1 MDISRPFIRRP
12 IATGLMTLAFLLIG
26 LIAYRLMPVSA
37 LPEVDYPTIQ
47 VYTQYPGASPD
58 VISTSVTAPLEKYFG
73 QMAGLKRMN
82 STSSL
87 GVSLVTLQF
96 QTSTGLDEAEQEVQA
111 AINSAN
117 STLPSSLPYPPVY
130 SKVNP
135 ADTAI
140 LTLAVTSDALP
151 LTRVEDLTDTRLAQ
165 KLSQVSG
172 VGLVT
177 LSGGARPSVRV
188 QTDSRALNAKG
199 LSLEDIRTAVSDANV
214 NSAKGTI
221 DGPKQAF
228 TIDANDQLTSP
239 QDYADLV
246 LAYKNGA
253 PVRLSDVATLSETA
267 ENPRQAAWSGAS
279 PAIIINVQRQP
290 GANVI
295 DVVDRIE
302 AQLPQLRATMPA
314 TVKIAVLSDRTQTIR
329 ASVHD
334 VMLELAAAIALVVMV
349 IFVFLRRIEFTV
361 IPAVTVP
368 FALIG
373 TVAGIYALGFSINN
387 LTLMALTVATGFVV
401 DDAIV
406 MLENVMRHIESGE
419 TPLDAALKG
428 ARQIGFTI
436 LSISVALVAVLIP
449 LFFMPDVIG
458 RLFREFAL
466 TLAIAIVISAW
477 VSLTLTP
484 MMAARMLRADHAD
497 TSNESAKNGFLDRV
511 NRRYLDGLDWA
522 FEHRAIVLIVVA
534 VTSALTFALF
544 AAMPKGFFPEQD
556 TGLIEGISQGSPR
569 ISFERMAT
577 QQQAL
582 GKLVAQDPG
591 VASVSS
597 FVGIDQN
604 NSTMNTGRMLITL
617 KSGAAASRDVIDRLK
632 HATDGHAGMQLYLHP
647 VQDLTLDDQ
656 INANTYRVG
665 VQAMDRA
672 ELAEWTNR
680 LLVALRADPLF
691 TDVQSQ
697 AQQQGNVLKFD
708 FDRATASRLGI
719 TATDMDNVLY
729 DAFGDRQISTI
740 YTHVNQYHVTLG
752 ADPRLVGDSPLAM
765 LDGLFVPATSTSST
779 STTSSTS
786 STSGSSS
793 SSTTSSSSTSSSS
806 SSSTTSSLAPFS
818 SIATASLTSAPL
830 TIQRQAQFPY
840 ADVSFNVASGV
851 TLGTAISH
859 LEKIE
864 ASLDLPADVQVNL
877 EGAAQLYSSSLGN
890 EALLL
895 IGALVAVYI
904 LLGILYES
912 LLHPLTILSTLPS
925 AAFGALGALM
935 LCGDQLDIIGLIGIV
950 LLIGIVMKN
959 AIMMVD
965 FALEQEREQRLIA
978 RDAIRRACELRF
990 RPILMTTCASL
1001 FGALPLALGS
1011 GMGHELRQPLGIA
1024 IIGGLVVS
1032 QLLTL
1037 FSTPV
1042 IYLALHGLAARV
1054 SRRFG
1059 PRASG
1064 NAQG

>member
-12 IATGLMTLAFLLIG
+12 VATGLMTLALLLIG

-37 LPEVDYPTIQ
+37 LPEIDYPTIQ

-58 VISTSVTAPLEKYFG
+58 VISTSVTAPLEKQFG

-96 QTSTGLDEAEQEVQA
+96 QTSTNLDEAEQEVQA

-117 STLPSSLPYPPVY
+117 STLPTNLPYPPVY

-135 ADTAI
+135 ADTAV

-151 LTRVEDLTDTRLAQ
+151 LTRVEDLTDTRIAQ

-177 LSGGARPSVRV
+177 LSGGARPAVRV
-188 QTDSRALNAKG
+188 QTDTRALNAMG
-199 LSLEDIRTAVSDANV
+199 LSLEDVRTAVGDANV
-214 NSAKGTI
+214 SSAKGTI
-221 DGPKQAF
+221 DGPLQAF
-228 TIDANDQLTSP
+228 TIDANDQLTSAA
-239 QDYADLV
+239 DYQDLV
-246 LAYKNGA
+246 LAYRNGA
-253 PVRLSDVATLSETA
+253 PVRLADVAKISEAA
-267 ENPRQAAWSGAS
+267 ENPRQAAWSGAT

-295 DVVDRIE
+295 EVVDRIE
-302 AQLPQLRATMPA
+302 ALLPQLRASLPA
-314 TVKIAVLSDRTQTIR
+314 TVKINVLSDRTQTIR

-334 VMLELAAAIALVVMV
+334 VKMELAAAIALVVMV
-349 IFVFLRRIEFTV
+349 VFVFLRRLEFTL

-368 FALIG
+368 FALVG
-373 TVAGIYALGFSINN
+373 TVAGIYMLGFSVNN

-406 MLENVMRHIESGE
+406 MLENVMRHIENGE

-484 MMAARMLRADHAD
+484 MMAARMLRADHAASD
-497 TSNESAKNGFLDRV
+497 SDASAKDWLARL
-511 NRRYLDGLDWA
+511 NRGYLRALDWA
-522 FEHRAIVLIVVA
+522 FEHRVTVLVMVVI
-534 VTSALTFALF
+534 TTLLTCVLF
-544 AAMPKGFFPEQD
+544 VLLPKGLFPEQD
-556 TGLIEGISQGSPR
+556 TGLIEGISLGSPR
-569 ISFERMAT
+569 ASFERMAAST
-577 QQQAL
+577 RTLA
-582 GKLVAQDPG
+582 GRVANDSA

-604 NSTMNTGRMLITL
+604 NPTINQGRMLITL
-617 KSGAAASRDVIDRLK
+617 KDGDASRTVIQRLTRDAAQRADLK
-632 HATDGHAGMQLYLHP
+632 LYLHP

-656 INANTYRVG
+656 INANSYRIG
-665 VQAMDRA
+665 VQATDRT
-672 ELAEWTNR
+672 ELNEWTQR
-680 LLVALRADPLF
+680 LLDALRADPMF

-708 FDRATASRLGI
+708 FDRATASRLGL
-719 TATDMDNVLY
+719 TAQDIDNTLY

-740 YTHVNQYHVTLG
+740 YTHVNQYHVTIG
-752 ADPRLVGDSPLAM
+752 ADVRLVGESPMAL
-765 LDGLFVPATSTSST
+765 LDGLYVG
-779 STTSSTS
+779 TTSA
-786 STSGSSS
+786 
-793 SSTTSSSSTSSSS
+793 SSTSSSS
-806 SSSTTSSLAPFS
+806 STSTSGSTSTSLSPLS
-818 SIATASLTSAPL
+818 SIATATVGAAPL

-840 ADVSFNVASGV
+840 ADVSFNLADGV
-851 TLGTAISH
+851 TLGTGVDRVEAI
-859 LEKIE
+859 EKKLDAP
-864 ASLDLPADVQVNL
+864 ASVQMNL
-877 EGAAQLYSSSLGN
+877 EGAAQLYSTSMSN

-912 LLHPLTILSTLPS
+912 LVHPLTILSTLPS
-925 AAFGALGALM
+925 AACGALAALL
-935 LCGDQLDIIGLIGIV
+935 LCGGELDIIGLIGIV
-950 LLIGIVMKN
+950 LLVGIVMKN

-965 FALEQEREQRLIA
+965 FALEQERELGLAA
-978 RDAIRRACELRF
+978 RDAMRRACELRF

-1001 FGALPLALGS
+1001 FGALPLALGT

-1042 IYLALHGLAARV
+1042 IFLALHRFATRAAITPA
-1054 SRRFG
+1054 G
-1059 PRASG
+1059 DTNAS
-1064 NAQG
+1064 

>member
-12 IATGLMTLAFLLIG
+12 VATGLMTLALLLIG

-37 LPEVDYPTIQ
+37 LPEIDYPTIQ

-58 VISTSVTAPLEKYFG
+58 VISTSVTAPLEKQFG

-96 QTSTGLDEAEQEVQA
+96 QTSTNLDEAEQEVQA

-117 STLPSSLPYPPVY
+117 STLPTNLPYPPVY

-135 ADTAI
+135 ADTAV

-151 LTRVEDLTDTRLAQ
+151 LTRVEDLTDTRIAQ

-177 LSGGARPSVRV
+177 LSGGARPAVRV
-188 QTDSRALNAKG
+188 QTDTRALNAMG
-199 LSLEDIRTAVSDANV
+199 LSLEDVRTAVGDANV

-221 DGPKQAF
+221 DGPLQAF
-228 TIDANDQLTSP
+228 TIDANDQLTSAA
-239 QDYADLV
+239 DYQDLV
-246 LAYKNGA
+246 LSYRNGA
-253 PVRLSDVATLSETA
+253 PVRLADVAKISETA
-267 ENPRQAAWSGAS
+267 ENPRQAAWSGAT

-295 DVVDRIE
+295 EVVDRIE
-302 AQLPQLRATMPA
+302 ALLPQLRASLPA
-314 TVKIAVLSDRTQTIR
+314 TVKISVLSDRTQTIR

-334 VMLELAAAIALVVMV
+334 VKMELAAAIALVVMV
-349 IFVFLRRIEFTV
+349 VFVFLRRLEFTL

-368 FALIG
+368 FALVG
-373 TVAGIYALGFSINN
+373 TVAGIYALGFSVNN

-406 MLENVMRHIESGE
+406 MLENVMRHIENGD

-484 MMAARMLRADHAD
+484 MMAARMLRADHAASD
-497 TSNESAKNGFLDRV
+497 SDAAAKDWLARLNRGYLRV
-511 NRRYLDGLDWA
+511 LDWA
-522 FEHRAIVLIVVA
+522 FAQRLVVLLGVAAATLLTVV
-534 VTSALTFALF
+534 LF
-544 AAMPKGFFPEQD
+544 VVLPKGLFPVQD
-556 TGLIEGISQGSPR
+556 TGLIEGISLGSPR
-569 ISFERMAT
+569 ASFERMAAST
-577 QQQAL
+577 RTLA
-582 GKLVAQDPG
+582 GR
-591 VASVSS
+591 VASDSAVANVSS

-604 NSTMNTGRMLITL
+604 NPTINQGRMLISL
-617 KSGAAASRDVIDRLK
+617 KDGDSSRSVIQRLTQDAAERADLK
-632 HATDGHAGMQLYLHP
+632 LYLHP

-656 INANTYRVG
+656 INANSYRVG
-665 VQAMDRA
+665 VQATDRA
-672 ELAEWTNR
+672 ELNEWTQR
-680 LLVALRADPLF
+680 LLAALRADPMF

-697 AQQQGNVLKFD
+697 AQQQGNVVKFD
-708 FDRATASRLGI
+708 FDRATASRLGL
-719 TATDMDNVLY
+719 TAQDIDNALY

-752 ADPRLVGDSPLAM
+752 ADVRVVGESPLAL
-765 LDGLFVPATSTSST
+765 LDGLYVG
-779 STTSSTS
+779 TTSA
-786 STSGSSS
+786 
-793 SSTTSSSSTSSSS
+793 SSTSSST
-806 SSSTTSSLAPFS
+806 STSTSTSTSLSPLS
-818 SIATASLTSAPL
+818 SIATATVGAAPL

-840 ADVSFNVASGV
+840 ADVSFNLADGV
-851 TLGTAISH
+851 TLGTAIDR
-859 LEKIE
+859 IE
-864 ASLDLPADVQVNL
+864 AIEAKLNPPASVQMNL
-877 EGAAQLYSSSLGN
+877 EGAAQLYSTSLGN

-895 IGALVAVYI
+895 VGALIAVYI

-912 LLHPLTILSTLPS
+912 LIHPLTILSTLPS
-925 AAFGALGALM
+925 AACGALAAL
-935 LCGDQLDIIGLIGIV
+935 LFCGGELDIIGLIGIV
-950 LLIGIVMKN
+950 LLVGIVMKN

-965 FALEQEREQRLIA
+965 FALEQERTLGLTA
-978 RDAIRRACELRF
+978 HDAMRRACELRF

-1001 FGALPLALGS
+1001 FGALPLALGT

-1042 IYLALHGLAARV
+1042 IFLALHRLAT
-1054 SRRFG
+1054 
-1059 PRASG
+1059 RAAITPSG
-1064 NAQG
+1064 DTNAS

>member
-12 IATGLMTLAFLLIG
+12 VATGLMTLALLLIG

-37 LPEVDYPTIQ
+37 LPEIDYPTIQ

-58 VISTSVTAPLEKYFG
+58 VISTSVTAPLEKQFG

-96 QTSTGLDEAEQEVQA
+96 QTSTNLDEAEQEVQA

-117 STLPSSLPYPPVY
+117 STLPTNLPYPPVY

-135 ADTAI
+135 ADTAV

-151 LTRVEDLTDTRLAQ
+151 LTRVEDLTDTRIAQ

-177 LSGGARPSVRV
+177 LSGGARPAVRV
-188 QTDSRALNAKG
+188 QTDTRALNAMG
-199 LSLEDIRTAVSDANV
+199 LSLEDVRTAVGDANV

-221 DGPKQAF
+221 DGPLQAF
-228 TIDANDQLTSP
+228 TIDANDQLTSAA
-239 QDYADLV
+239 DYTDLV
-246 LAYKNGA
+246 LSYRNGA
-253 PVRLSDVATLSETA
+253 PVRLADVAKISETA
-267 ENPRQAAWSGAS
+267 ENPRQAAWSGAT

-295 DVVDRIE
+295 EVVDRIE
-302 AQLPQLRATMPA
+302 ALLPQLRASLPA
-314 TVKIAVLSDRTQTIR
+314 TVKISVLSDRTQTIR

-334 VMLELAAAIALVVMV
+334 VKMELAAAIALVVMV
-349 IFVFLRRIEFTV
+349 VFVFLRRLEFTL

-368 FALIG
+368 FALVG
-373 TVAGIYALGFSINN
+373 TVAGIYALGFSVNN

-406 MLENVMRHIESGE
+406 MLENVMRHIENGE

-484 MMAARMLRADHAD
+484 MMAARMLRADHAASD
-497 TSNESAKNGFLDRV
+497 SDAAAKDWLARL
-511 NRRYLDGLDWA
+511 NRGYLRALDWA
-522 FEHRAIVLIVVA
+522 FAQRLAVLLVVA
-534 VTSALTFALF
+534 AATLLTVVLF
-544 AAMPKGFFPEQD
+544 VVLPKGLFPVQD
-556 TGLIEGISQGSPR
+556 TGLIEGISLGSPR
-569 ISFERMAT
+569 ASFERMAAST
-577 QQQAL
+577 RTLA
-582 GKLVAQDPG
+582 GRVANDSA
-591 VASVSS
+591 VANVSS

-604 NSTMNTGRMLITL
+604 NPTINQGRMLISL
-617 KSGAAASRDVIDRLK
+617 KDGDSSRSVIQRLTQDAAQRADLK
-632 HATDGHAGMQLYLHP
+632 LYLHP

-656 INANTYRVG
+656 INANSYRVG
-665 VQAMDRA
+665 VQATDRA
-672 ELAEWTNR
+672 ELNEWTQR
-680 LLVALRADPLF
+680 LLAALRADPLF

-708 FDRATASRLGI
+708 FDRATASRLGL
-719 TATDMDNVLY
+719 TAQDIDNALY

-752 ADPRLVGDSPLAM
+752 ADVRLVGESPLA
-765 LDGLFVPATSTSST
+765 LLNGLYVGTTSASST
-779 STTSSTS
+779 
-786 STSGSSS
+786 
-793 SSTTSSSSTSSSS
+793 SSSTSSST
-806 SSSTTSSLAPFS
+806 TTSTSLSPLS
-818 SIATASLTSAPL
+818 SIATATVGAAPL

-840 ADVSFNVASGV
+840 ADVSFNLADGV
-851 TLGTAISH
+851 TLGTAIDR
-859 LEKIE
+859 IE
-864 ASLDLPADVQVNL
+864 AIEAKLNPPASVQMNL
-877 EGAAQLYSSSLGN
+877 EGAAQLYSTSLGN

-895 IGALVAVYI
+895 VGALIAVYI

-912 LLHPLTILSTLPS
+912 LIHPLTILSTLPS
-925 AAFGALGALM
+925 AACGALAAL
-935 LCGDQLDIIGLIGIV
+935 LFCGGELDIIGLIGIV
-950 LLIGIVMKN
+950 LLVGIVMKN

-965 FALEQEREQRLIA
+965 FALEQERTLGLTA
-978 RDAIRRACELRF
+978 HDAMRRACELRF

-1001 FGALPLALGS
+1001 FGALPLALGT

-1042 IYLALHGLAARV
+1042 IFLALHRLAT
-1054 SRRFG
+1054 
-1059 PRASG
+1059 RAAITPSG
-1064 NAQG
+1064 DTNAS

>member
-1 MDISRPFIRRP
+1 MDISRPFILRP
-12 IATGLMTLAFLLIG
+12 VATGLMTLAFLLIG
-26 LIAYRLMPVSA
+26 LIAYRMMPVSA

-47 VYTQYPGASPD
+47 VYTQHPGASPD
-58 VISTSVTAPLEKYFG
+58 VISTSVSAPLEKQFG

-82 STSSL
+82 STSAL
-87 GVSLVTLQF
+87 GVSLITLQF
-96 QTSTGLDEAEQEVQA
+96 QTTIALDEAEQEVQA
-111 AINSAN
+111 AINGAN

-140 LTLAVTSDALP
+140 LTLAVTSDTLP

-177 LSGGARPSVRV
+177 LAGGARPAVRV

-199 LSLEDIRTAVSDANV
+199 LSLEDIRTAVGEANV

-221 DGPKQAF
+221 DGAQQAF
-228 TIDANDQLTSP
+228 MIDANDQLTSA
-239 QDYADLV
+239 DEYADLV
-246 LAYKNGA
+246 LAYRNGA
-253 PVRLSDVATLSETA
+253 PVRLADVATLSESA
-267 ENPRQAAWSGAS
+267 ENPRQAAWNGAT

-302 AQLPQLRATMPA
+302 AQLPQLRATLPA
-314 TVKIAVLSDRTQTIR
+314 TVKVAVLSDRTQTIR

-334 VMLELAAAIALVVMV
+334 VKLELAASIALVVMV
-349 IFVFLRRIEFTV
+349 IFVFLRRVEFTV

-373 TVAGIYALGFSINN
+373 TVAGIYTLGFSINN

-406 MLENVMRHIESGE
+406 MLENVMRHIENGE

-484 MMAARMLRADHAD
+484 MMAARMLRAKRTDGGGHASD
-497 TSNESAKNGFLDRV
+497 NGVLARV
-511 NRRYLDGLDWA
+511 NHRYLRALDWA
-522 FEHRAIVLIVVA
+522 LAHRAAVLVAVA
-534 VTSALTFALF
+534 VTSGLTFALF
-544 AAMPKGFFPEQD
+544 AVMPKGFFPEQD

-569 ISFERMAT
+569 VSFERMAAA
-577 QQQAL
+577 QQAL
-582 GKLVAQDPG
+582 AKEVARDPA

-597 FVGIDQN
+597 LVGIDQN
-604 NSTMNTGRMLITL
+604 NATMNTGRMLISL
-617 KSGAAASRDVIDRLK
+617 KEGAATSRAVIERLK
-632 HATDGHAGMQLYLHP
+632 QKTEGRAGMKLYLHP

-665 VQAMDRA
+665 VQATDRA
-672 ELAEWTNR
+672 ELAEWTGK
-680 LLVALRADPLF
+680 LLNALRADPLF
-691 TDVQSQ
+691 IDVQSQ
-697 AQQQGNVLKFD
+697 AQQRGNVLKFD
-708 FDRATASRLGI
+708 FDRATAARLGI
-719 TATDMDNVLY
+719 AAQDIDNVLY

-752 ADPRLVGDSPLAM
+752 ADPRLIGDSPLAM
-765 LDGLFVPATSTSST
+765 LDGLFVA
-779 STTSSTS
+779 
-786 STSGSSS
+786 GSSS
-793 SSTTSSSSTSSSS
+793 SSGSSTSSSSTSGSASSS
-806 SSSTTSSLAPFS
+806 SSSTSTSTSTSSSKTALAPLS
-818 SIATASLTSAPL
+818 SIATATLTSAPL

-851 TLGTAISH
+851 TLGTALSH
-859 LEKIE
+859 FEKIE
-864 ASLDLPADVQVNL
+864 ASLELPADVQVNL
-877 EGAAQLYSSSLGN
+877 EGAAQLYGSSLGN

-895 IGALVAVYI
+895 AGALIAVYI

-912 LLHPLTILSTLPS
+912 VVHPLTILSTLPS
-925 AAFGALGALM
+925 AAFGALGALL

-950 LLIGIVMKN
+950 LLVGIVMKN

-965 FALEQEREQRLIA
+965 FALELEREQGRSA

-1001 FGALPLALGS
+1001 FGALPLALGT

-1024 IIGGLVVS
+1024 IIGGLVLS

-1054 SRRFG
+1054 SSG
-1059 PRASG
+1059 GAASAAD
-1064 NAQG
+1064 AQG

>member
-12 IATGLMTLAFLLIG
+12 VATGLMTLALLLIG

-37 LPEVDYPTIQ
+37 LPEIDYPTIQ

-58 VISTSVTAPLEKYFG
+58 VISTSVTAPLEKQFG

-96 QTSTGLDEAEQEVQA
+96 QTSTNLDEAEQEVQA

-117 STLPSSLPYPPVY
+117 STLPTNLPYPPVY

-135 ADTAI
+135 ADTAV

-151 LTRVEDLTDTRLAQ
+151 LTRVEDLTDTRIAQ

-188 QTDSRALNAKG
+188 QTDTGALNAMG
-199 LSLEDIRTAVSDANV
+199 LSLEDVRTAVGDANV

-221 DGPKQAF
+221 DGPLQAF
-228 TIDANDQLTSP
+228 TIDANDQLTSAA
-239 QDYADLV
+239 DYTDLV
-246 LAYKNGA
+246 LSYRNGA
-253 PVRLSDVATLSETA
+253 PVRLADVAKISETA
-267 ENPRQAAWSGAS
+267 ENPRQAAWSGAT

-295 DVVDRIE
+295 EVVDRIE
-302 AQLPQLRATMPA
+302 ALLPQLRASLPA
-314 TVKIAVLSDRTQTIR
+314 TVKISVLSDRTQTIR

-334 VMLELAAAIALVVMV
+334 VKMELAAAIALVVMV
-349 IFVFLRRIEFTV
+349 VFVFLRRLEFTL

-368 FALIG
+368 FALVG
-373 TVAGIYALGFSINN
+373 TVAGIYALGFSVNN

-406 MLENVMRHIESGE
+406 MLENVMRHIENGE

-484 MMAARMLRADHAD
+484 MMAARMLRADHAASD
-497 TSNESAKNGFLDRV
+497 SDAAAKDWLARL
-511 NRRYLDGLDWA
+511 NRGYLRALDWA
-522 FEHRAIVLIVVA
+522 FRHRLVVLLVVA
-534 VTSALTFALF
+534 AATLLTVVLF
-544 AAMPKGFFPEQD
+544 VVLPKGLFPVQD
-556 TGLIEGISQGSPR
+556 TGLIEGISLGSPR
-569 ISFERMAT
+569 ASFERMAAST
-577 QQQAL
+577 RTLA
-582 GKLVAQDPG
+582 GRVANDSA
-591 VASVSS
+591 VANVSS

-604 NSTMNTGRMLITL
+604 NPTINQGRMLISL
-617 KSGAAASRDVIDRLK
+617 KDGDSSRSVIQRLTQDAAQRADLK
-632 HATDGHAGMQLYLHP
+632 LYLHP

-656 INANTYRVG
+656 INANSYRVG
-665 VQAMDRA
+665 VQATDRA
-672 ELAEWTNR
+672 ELNEWTQR
-680 LLVALRADPLF
+680 LLTALRADPLF

-708 FDRATASRLGI
+708 FDRATASRLGL
-719 TATDMDNVLY
+719 TAQDIDNALY

-752 ADPRLVGDSPLAM
+752 ADVRLVGESPLAL
-765 LDGLFVPATSTSST
+765 LDGLYVG
-779 STTSSTS
+779 TTSA
-786 STSGSSS
+786 
-793 SSTTSSSSTSSSS
+793 SSS
-806 SSSTTSSLAPFS
+806 SSSTSTSTSTSTSLSPLS
-818 SIATASLTSAPL
+818 SIATATVGAAPL

-840 ADVSFNVASGV
+840 ADVSFNLADGV
-851 TLGTAISH
+851 TLGTAIDR
-859 LEKIE
+859 IE
-864 ASLDLPADVQVNL
+864 AIEAKLNPPASVQMNL
-877 EGAAQLYSSSLGN
+877 EGAAQLYSTSLGN

-895 IGALVAVYI
+895 VGALIAVYI

-912 LLHPLTILSTLPS
+912 LIHPLTILSTLPS
-925 AAFGALGALM
+925 AACGALAAL
-935 LCGDQLDIIGLIGIV
+935 LFCGGELDIIGLIGIV
-950 LLIGIVMKN
+950 LLVGIVMKN

-965 FALEQEREQRLIA
+965 FALEQERTLGLTA
-978 RDAIRRACELRF
+978 HDAMRRACELRF

-1001 FGALPLALGS
+1001 FGALPLALGM

-1042 IYLALHGLAARV
+1042 IFLALHRLAT
-1054 SRRFG
+1054 
-1059 PRASG
+1059 RAAITPSG
-1064 NAQG
+1064 DTNAS

>member
-12 IATGLMTLAFLLIG
+12 VATGLMTLALLLIG

-37 LPEVDYPTIQ
+37 LPEIDYPTIQ

-58 VISTSVTAPLEKYFG
+58 VISTSVTAPLEKQFG

-96 QTSTGLDEAEQEVQA
+96 QTSTNLDEAEQEVQA

-117 STLPSSLPYPPVY
+117 STLPTNLPYPPVY

-135 ADTAI
+135 ADTAV

-151 LTRVEDLTDTRLAQ
+151 LTRVEDLTDTRIAQ

-177 LSGGARPSVRV
+177 LSGGARPAVRV
-188 QTDSRALNAKG
+188 QTDTRALNAMG
-199 LSLEDIRTAVSDANV
+199 LSLEDVRTAVGDANV

-221 DGPKQAF
+221 DGPLQAF
-228 TIDANDQLTSP
+228 TIDANDQLTSAT
-239 QDYADLV
+239 DYQDLV
-246 LAYKNGA
+246 LSYRNGA
-253 PVRLSDVATLSETA
+253 PVRLADVAKISETA
-267 ENPRQAAWSGAS
+267 ENPRQAAWSGAT

-295 DVVDRIE
+295 EVVDRIE
-302 AQLPQLRATMPA
+302 ALLPQLRASLPA
-314 TVKIAVLSDRTQTIR
+314 TVKISVLSDRTQTIR

-334 VMLELAAAIALVVMV
+334 VKMELAAAIALVVMV
-349 IFVFLRRIEFTV
+349 VFVFLRRLEFTL

-368 FALIG
+368 FALVG
-373 TVAGIYALGFSINN
+373 TVAGIYALGFSVNN

-406 MLENVMRHIESGE
+406 MLENVMRHIENGE
-419 TPLDAALKG
+419 TPLNAALKG

-484 MMAARMLRADHAD
+484 MMAARMLRADHAASD
-497 TSNESAKNGFLDRV
+497 SDADAKDWLARL
-511 NRRYLDGLDWA
+511 NRGYLRALDWA
-522 FEHRAIVLIVVA
+522 FVHRVTVLVIVAITTLLTCVLFV
-534 VTSALTFALF
+534 LL
-544 AAMPKGFFPEQD
+544 PKGLFPEQD
-556 TGLIEGISQGSPR
+556 TGLIEGISLGSPR
-569 ISFERMAT
+569 ASFERMASST
-577 QQQAL
+577 RTLA
-582 GKLVAQDPG
+582 GH
-591 VASVSS
+591 VASDSALANVSS

-604 NSTMNTGRMLITL
+604 NPTINQGRMLISL
-617 KSGAAASRDVIDRLK
+617 KDGDSSRSVIQRLTQDAAQRADLK
-632 HATDGHAGMQLYLHP
+632 LYLHP

-656 INANTYRVG
+656 INANSYRVG
-665 VQAMDRA
+665 VQATDRT
-672 ELAEWTNR
+672 ELNDWTQR
-680 LLVALRADPLF
+680 LLAALRADPMF

-708 FDRATASRLGI
+708 FDRATASRLGL
-719 TATDMDNVLY
+719 TAQDIDNALY

-752 ADPRLVGDSPLAM
+752 ADVRLVGESPLAL
-765 LDGLFVPATSTSST
+765 LDGLYVG
-779 STTSSTS
+779 TTSAS
-786 STSGSSS
+786 
-793 SSTTSSSSTSSSS
+793 SSSS
-806 SSSTTSSLAPFS
+806 SSSTTTSTSTSASLSPLS
-818 SIATASLTSAPL
+818 SIASATVGAAPL

-840 ADVSFNVASGV
+840 ADVSFNLADGV
-851 TLGTAISH
+851 TLGTAIDR
-859 LEKIE
+859 IE
-864 ASLDLPADVQVNL
+864 AIEAKLNPPASVQMNL
-877 EGAAQLYSSSLGN
+877 EGAAQLYSTSLGN

-895 IGALVAVYI
+895 VGALIAVYI

-912 LLHPLTILSTLPS
+912 LIHPLTILSTLPS
-925 AAFGALGALM
+925 AACGALAAL
-935 LCGDQLDIIGLIGIV
+935 LFCGGELDIIGLIGIV
-950 LLIGIVMKN
+950 LLVGIVMKN

-965 FALEQEREQRLIA
+965 FALEQERTLGLTA
-978 RDAIRRACELRF
+978 HDAMRRACELRF

-1001 FGALPLALGS
+1001 FGALPLALGT

-1042 IYLALHGLAARV
+1042 IFLALHRLAT
-1054 SRRFG
+1054 
-1059 PRASG
+1059 RAAITPSG
-1064 NAQG
+1064 DTNAS

>member
-12 IATGLMTLAFLLIG
+12 VATGLMTLALLLIG
-26 LIAYRLMPVSA
+26 LIAYQLMPVSA
-37 LPEVDYPTIQ
+37 LPEIDYPTIQ

-58 VISTSVTAPLEKYFG
+58 VISTSVTAPLEKQFG

-96 QTSTGLDEAEQEVQA
+96 QTSTNLDEAEQEVQA

-117 STLPSSLPYPPVY
+117 STLPTNLPYPPVY

-135 ADTAI
+135 ADTAV

-151 LTRVEDLTDTRLAQ
+151 LTRVEDLTDTRIAQ

-177 LSGGARPSVRV
+177 LSGGARPAVRV
-188 QTDSRALNAKG
+188 QTDTRALNAMG
-199 LSLEDIRTAVSDANV
+199 LSLEDVRTAVGDANV

-221 DGPKQAF
+221 DGPLQAF
-228 TIDANDQLTSP
+228 TIDANDQLTSAA
-239 QDYADLV
+239 DYTDLV
-246 LAYKNGA
+246 LSYRNGA
-253 PVRLSDVATLSETA
+253 PVRLADVAKISETA
-267 ENPRQAAWSGAS
+267 ENPRQAAWSGAT

-295 DVVDRIE
+295 EVVDGIE
-302 AQLPQLRATMPA
+302 ALLPQLRASLPA
-314 TVKIAVLSDRTQTIR
+314 TVKISVLSDRTQTIR

-334 VMLELAAAIALVVMV
+334 VKMELAAAIALVVMV
-349 IFVFLRRIEFTV
+349 VFVFLRRLEFTL

-368 FALIG
+368 FALVG
-373 TVAGIYALGFSINN
+373 TVAGIYALGFSVNN

-406 MLENVMRHIESGE
+406 MLENVMRHIENGE

-484 MMAARMLRADHAD
+484 MMAARMLRADHAASD
-497 TSNESAKNGFLDRV
+497 SDAAAKDWLARL
-511 NRRYLDGLDWA
+511 NRGYLRALDWA
-522 FEHRAIVLIVVA
+522 FAQRLVVLLVVA
-534 VTSALTFALF
+534 AATLLTVVLF
-544 AAMPKGFFPEQD
+544 VVLPKGLFPVQD
-556 TGLIEGISQGSPR
+556 TGLIEGISLGSPR
-569 ISFERMAT
+569 ASFERMAAST
-577 QQQAL
+577 RTLA
-582 GKLVAQDPG
+582 GRVANDSA
-591 VASVSS
+591 VANVSS

-604 NSTMNTGRMLITL
+604 NPTINQGRMLISL
-617 KSGAAASRDVIDRLK
+617 KDGDSSRSVIQRLTQDAAQRADLK
-632 HATDGHAGMQLYLHP
+632 LYLHP

-656 INANTYRVG
+656 INANSYRVG
-665 VQAMDRA
+665 VQATDRA
-672 ELAEWTNR
+672 ELNEWTQR
-680 LLVALRADPLF
+680 LLAALRADPLF

-708 FDRATASRLGI
+708 FDRATASRLGL
-719 TATDMDNVLY
+719 TAQDIDNALY

-752 ADPRLVGDSPLAM
+752 ADVRLVGESPLAL
-765 LDGLFVPATSTSST
+765 LDGLYVGTTSASST
-779 STTSSTS
+779 
-786 STSGSSS
+786 
-793 SSTTSSSSTSSSS
+793 SSSTSSST
-806 SSSTTSSLAPFS
+806 TTSTSLSPLS
-818 SIATASLTSAPL
+818 SIATATVGAAPL

-840 ADVSFNVASGV
+840 ADVSFNLADGV
-851 TLGTAISH
+851 TLGTAIDH
-859 LEKIE
+859 IE
-864 ASLDLPADVQVNL
+864 TIKAKLNPPASVQMNL
-877 EGAAQLYSSSLGN
+877 EGAAQLYSTSLGN

-895 IGALVAVYI
+895 VGALIAVYI

-912 LLHPLTILSTLPS
+912 LIHPLTILSTLPS
-925 AAFGALGALM
+925 AACGALAAL
-935 LCGDQLDIIGLIGIV
+935 LFCGGELDIIGLIGIV
-950 LLIGIVMKN
+950 LLVGIVMKN

-965 FALEQEREQRLIA
+965 FALEQERTLGLTA
-978 RDAIRRACELRF
+978 HDAMRRACELRF

-1001 FGALPLALGS
+1001 FGALPLALGT

-1042 IYLALHGLAARV
+1042 IFLALHRLAT
-1054 SRRFG
+1054 
-1059 PRASG
+1059 RAAITPSG
-1064 NAQG
+1064 DTNAS